1 MAAMAGRRWR
11 VAVVDGSHGHVNGH
25 IRRLTT
31 NPQVELVGLTDH
43 VPERAERLRAALG
56 LDPRQV
62 YADLDGLCD
71 GARPEVVI
79 CCASNAG
86 HAPVV
91 EALAPRGIHVMVEK
105 PFAATLEQAERML
118 RAARAGRIHLMCN
131 WPVAWS
137 PAWRLARRLVD
148 QGRVGRLF
156 EVRHRAGHNGPG
168 SDFSSWFYRAEDG
181 GGALL
186 DFCSYG
192 AHLSN
197 WFFGALPSVVT
208 ALAATLV
215 KPVAVEDNAVVAAL
229 WPQGMGVWEATW
241 SRVGEEP
248 GPGSVLYGTAGTLA
262 LTGGGVHLSVGRGG
276 AQQMTADPL
285 VEADADPIAHLLAA
299 IGSGAAVHPLCTAEM
314 GRDTQEV
321 LEAARRAV
329 ATGQAQRLSR
339 G

>member
-1 MAAMAGRRWR
+1 MAQRRWR

-25 IRRLTT
+25 VRRLRAH
-31 NPQVELVGLTDH
+31 PQVELVGLSDRQ
-43 VPERAERLRAALG
+43 PERAERLRLALG
-56 LDPRQV
+56 LRPDQV
-62 YADLDGLCD
+62 HADLAALC
-71 GARPEVVI
+71 AATRPEVVV

-105 PFAATLEQAERML
+105 PFAATLVQAEAML
-118 RAARAGRIHLMCN
+118 GAARAGGIQLMCN

-137 PAWRLARRLVD
+137 AGWRLARRLLD
-148 QGRVGRLF
+148 EGRLGRLF

-168 SDFSSWFYRAEDG
+168 GELASWFYRADEG

-197 WFFGALPSVVT
+197 WLFGGLPTQVT
-208 ALAATLV
+208 AMAGTLV
-215 KPVAVEDNAVVAAL
+215 KPVEVEDNAVVAAL
-229 WPQGMGVWEATW
+229 WPQGLGVWEATW
-241 SRVGEEP
+241 SRVGDEP

-262 LTGGGVHLSVGRGG
+262 VSAGGVWLSLGRG
-276 AQQMTADPL
+276 QTEERTADPL
-285 VEADADPIAHLLAA
+285 AGPDADPIAHFLAVLQ
-299 IGSGAAVHPLCTAEM
+299 GEAALHPLCTPAA

-329 ATGQAQRLSR
+329 ATGRAQRLPL